1 MRGLLIIFLS
11 VLFLFPSLGLSL
23 EGKVIEVFDGDT
35 ILVLI
40 DGQEVKVRLYC
51 IDAPE
56 LLQPYGRTAKDF
68 LSRLLLEKNV
78 KVKERGTDQ
87 YGRVLGE
94 VFLDGEISVN
104 EELVKSGMAWVYR
117 KYCKIPSYFTLE
129 KTAREN
135 RVGLWED
142 ESPIPPWEYRKK
154 ERERGIELGN
164 TYFLLVLLLLVLFL
178 SLSWRRKGRRRKN

>member
-1 MRGLLIIFLS
+1 MRGFLIIFL
-11 VLFLFPSLGLSL
+11 LFLFPSLAFSL
-23 EGKVIEVFDGDT
+23 EGEVIEVFDGDT
-35 ILVLI
+35 ILVLSE
-40 DGQEVKVRLYC
+40 GEEVKVRLYC

-68 LSRLLLEKNV
+68 LSRLLLGKNV

-94 VFLDGEISVN
+94 VFLNGGISVN
-104 EELVKSGMAWVYR
+104 EELVKSGMAWVYK
-117 KYCKIPSYFTLE
+117 KYCKIPSYFALE

-142 ESPIPPWEYRKK
+142 ENPIPPWEYRKK
-154 ERERGIELGN
+154 GREKGIELGN

-178 SLSWRRKGRRRKN
+178 SLTWKKGRRRKR